1 MAENRWFKVWGREV
15 LASVD
20 LNSLTDHEERVWWRL
35 LAAAS
40 DQEPRWSIEETPAL
54 ARFCVSNTAK
64 LAGALKTFEARGMVA
79 RDGAL
84 ITLTNAEKYQETPEA
99 RRKREQ
105 RERER
110 EGVTRP
116 GQTRDMS
123 QDNRVTSH
131 GTSHGHVRGIALAR
145 EAEAEAEAEAD
156 LSAVAESGGADIIDI
171 GFRDRY
177 GTLVTAFGGRVD
189 ERVADEFRQ
198 MASDYTLPQITEA
211 ITLARRAK
219 AGQLYPSRISRFL
232 PDLVPVAAPKPTTS
246 GEFKLRNVWD
256 MMAPIPGE
264 TPPQDEDE

>member
-40 DQEPRWSIEETPAL
+40 DQEPRWTIEETPAL
-54 ARFCVSNTAK
+54 ARFCVSNATK
-64 LAGALKTFEARGMVA
+64 LAAALRTFEARGMILRTGSV
-79 RDGAL
+79 
-84 ITLTNAEKYQETPEA
+84 ITLANAEKYQESSEA

-110 EGVTRP
+110 DGVTRP

-123 QDNRVTSH
+123 RDKRVTSH
-131 GTSHGHVRGIALAR
+131 GTSHGQVRGIALAR
-145 EAEAEAEAEAD
+145 EAEAEAEAD
-156 LSAVAESGGADIIDI
+156 LSAVAESSGGEIIDI

-189 ERVADEFRQ
+189 ERLADEFRQ
-198 MASDYTLPQITEA
+198 MASDYTLAQINEA

-232 PDLVPVAAPKPTTS
+232 PDLLPPIPPKPAQD

-264 TPPQDEDE
+264 APPEDEDE

>member
-35 LAAAS
+35 MAAAS
-40 DQEPRWSIEETPAL
+40 DQEPRWTIEETPVL
-54 ARFCVSNTAK
+54 ARFCVSNSTK
-64 LAGALKTFEARGMVA
+64 LGAALRTFEGRGMVTRA
-79 RDGAL
+79 GTL

-110 EGVTRP
+110 KAAEERDKSRGMSRDKGVT
-116 GQTRDMS
+116 S
-123 QDNRVTSH
+123 HVTSH
-131 GTSHGHVRGIALAR
+131 GQIRGIAIAR
-145 EAEAEAEAEAD
+145 EAEAEAEAD
-156 LSAVAESGGADIIDI
+156 LSAVAESSGAEIIDI

-198 MASDYTLPQITEA
+198 MATDYSLGQINEA
-211 ITLARRAK
+211 IATARRSK
-219 AGQLYPSRISRFL
+219 EGRLYPSRIAKFL
-232 PDLVPVAAPKPTTS
+232 PDIMPPARVVSAPNGT
-246 GEFKLRNVWD
+246 FQLRNAQD
-256 MMAPIPGE
+256 LFPALPGDPTYE
-264 TPPQDEDE
+264 ADE